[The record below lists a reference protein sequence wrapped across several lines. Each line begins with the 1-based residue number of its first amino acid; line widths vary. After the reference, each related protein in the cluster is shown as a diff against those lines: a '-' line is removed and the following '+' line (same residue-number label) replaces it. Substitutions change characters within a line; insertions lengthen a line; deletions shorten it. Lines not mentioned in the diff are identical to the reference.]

1 MKGEGADERRTG
13 ESQPSPAQSPGD
25 ATPVRPRRKLPPRR
39 PDQLPRGR
47 HGLSPDEVEASQR
60 TRILDAM
67 KALSGERGYHEAS
80 IADVI
85 KRAGVTRKAFYKLF
99 EDKEQCF
106 IQAYER
112 DLARLLTL
120 TLEAFETQDAWADR
134 VRAALSAL
142 LHALARDPTAARLCF
157 IEVLAAGPR
166 AIAARN
172 EAMRGFTIVFDTGRL
187 EDDRSRPPALALNM
201 VGGMSEIIHREIAS
215 GRAEDLPNVLPDL
228 MYTAVLP
235 ILGPEAA
242 ERELERGGYRD
253 PTG

>member
-1 MKGEGADERRTG
+1 MAAEERRG
-13 ESQPSPAQSPGD
+13 EDESPRGMSHAGD
-25 ATPVRPRRKLPPRR
+25 TTPARPRRKLPPRR

-47 HGLSPDEVEASQR
+47 HGLSPDEVAASQR
-60 TRILDAM
+60 ARILDGM
-67 KALSGERGYHEAS
+67 KALSAARGYHEAS
-80 IADVI
+80 VADVI
-85 KRAGVTRKAFYKLF
+85 KAAGVTRKAFYKLF

-120 TLEAFETQDAWADR
+120 MLEAFETQDAWADR

-142 LHALARDPTAARLCF
+142 LHALARDPAAARLCF
-157 IEVLAAGPR
+157 VEVMAAGPR

-201 VGGMSEIIHREIAS
+201 VGGMSEIVHREIAA
-215 GRAEDLPNVLPDL
+215 GRAESLPSILPDL

-242 ERELERGGYRD
+242 ERELERGSGGGLAA
-253 PTG
+253 P

>member
-1 MKGEGADERRTG
+1 MAAERGRADGEEGAG
-13 ESQPSPAQSPGD
+13 APPAED
-25 ATPVRPRRKLPPRR
+25 ATPARPRRKLPPRR

-47 HGLSPDEVEASQR
+47 HGLSADEVAASQR

-67 KALSGERGYHEAS
+67 KVLSGERGYHDAS

-85 KRAGVTRKAFYKLF
+85 AVAGVTRKAFYKLF

-106 IQAYER
+106 IQAYQR

-120 TLEAFETQDAWADR
+120 TLEAFETQDDWADR

-142 LHALARDPTAARLCF
+142 LHALARDPAGARLCF

-187 EDDRSRPPALALNM
+187 EDDRDRPPALALNM
-201 VGGMSEIIHREIAS
+201 VGGLSEIVHREIAA
-215 GRAEDLPNVLPDL
+215 GRAQDLPNVLPDL
-228 MYTAVLP
+228 MYTSVLP

-242 ERELERGGYRD
+242 ERELERGAPG
-253 PTG
+253 G

>member
-1 MKGEGADERRTG
+1 MAADDRQIQGDEAPG
-13 ESQPSPAQSPGD
+13 VGPAED
-25 ATPVRPRRKLPPRR
+25 ATPARPRRKLPPRR

-47 HGLSPDEVEASQR
+47 HGLSPDQVESSQR
-60 TRILDAM
+60 ARILDAM
-67 KALSGERGYHEAS
+67 KAATGEHGYHDAS
-80 IADVI
+80 IAEVI

-120 TLEAFETQDAWADR
+120 TLEAFETQDEWADR
-134 VRAALSAL
+134 VRAALSAF
-142 LHALARDPTAARLCF
+142 LHALARDPTAARICF
-157 IEVLAAGPR
+157 IEVMAAGPR

-187 EDDRSRPPALALNM
+187 EDDRARPPALALNM

-215 GRAEDLPNVLPDL
+215 GRAEDLPNILPDL

-242 ERELERGGYRD
+242 ERELERGYPRG
-253 PTG
+253 G

>member
-1 MKGEGADERRTG
+1 MAADEGRAEGAEAKG
-13 ESQPSPAQSPGD
+13 AAPSDDTTPA
-25 ATPVRPRRKLPPRR
+25 RPRRKLPPRR

-47 HGLSPDEVEASQR
+47 HGLSADEVAASQR

-67 KALSGERGYHEAS
+67 KAAAGEQGYHDAS
-80 IADVI
+80 IAEVI

-120 TLEAFETQDAWADR
+120 TLEAFETQDEWADR

-142 LHALARDPTAARLCF
+142 LHALARDPAAARLCF
-157 IEVLAAGPR
+157 IEVMTAGAG

-187 EDDRSRPPALALNM
+187 EDDRARPPALALNM

-228 MYTAVLP
+228 MYTSVLP

-242 ERELERGGYRD
+242 ERELERGYR
-253 PTG
+253 GGGSG

>member
-1 MKGEGADERRTG
+1 MAADEHRTEG
-13 ESQPSPAQSPGD
+13 EEPAGAAGAED
-25 ATPVRPRRKLPPRR
+25 ATPARPRRKLPPRR

-47 HGLSPDEVEASQR
+47 HGLSEAEVEASQR
-60 TRILDAM
+60 ARILDAM
-67 KALSGERGYHEAS
+67 KALAGERGYHDAS

-99 EDKEQCF
+99 DDKEQCF

-120 TLEAFETQDAWADR
+120 TLEAFETQDEWADR

-142 LHALARDPTAARLCF
+142 LHALARDPAAARLCF
-157 IEVLAAGPR
+157 IEVMTAGPR

-187 EDDRSRPPALALNM
+187 EDDRARPPALALNM

-228 MYTAVLP
+228 MYTSVLP

-242 ERELERGGYRD
+242 ERELERGAPG
-253 PTG
+253 GSI

>member
-1 MKGEGADERRTG
+1 MAADERRTEG
-13 ESQPSPAQSPGD
+13 EETADAPSAAD
-25 ATPVRPRRKLPPRR
+25 ATPERPRRKLPPRR

-47 HGLSPDEVEASQR
+47 HGLSEAEVAASQR
-60 TRILDAM
+60 ARILDAM
-67 KALSGERGYHEAS
+67 KELAGEHGYHDAS
-80 IADVI
+80 VADVI
-85 KRAGVTRKAFYKLF
+85 KAAGVTRKAFYKLF
-99 EDKEQCF
+99 DDKEQCF

-112 DLARLLTL
+112 ELARLLTL

-142 LHALARDPTAARLCF
+142 LHALARDATAARVCF
-157 IEVLAAGPR
+157 IEVMGAGPR

-187 EDDRSRPPALALNM
+187 EDERDRPPALALNM
-201 VGGMSEIIHREIAS
+201 VGGMSEIIHREVAA
-215 GRAEDLPNVLPDL
+215 GNAEDLPDVLPDL

-242 ERELERGGYRD
+242 ERELERGYR
-253 PTG
+253 GA

>member
-1 MKGEGADERRTG
+1 MAADEGRTEGEQPGRPASGEGAT
-13 ESQPSPAQSPGD
+13 PAG
-25 ATPVRPRRKLPPRR
+25 PRRKLPPRR

-47 HGLSPDEVEASQR
+47 HGLSDAEVEASQR

-67 KALSGERGYHEAS
+67 KALAGENGYHEAS

-85 KRAGVTRKAFYKLF
+85 KRAGVTRKAFYRLF
-99 EDKEQCF
+99 EDKEHCF

-120 TLEAFETQDAWADR
+120 TLEAFETQDAWVDR

-142 LHALARDPTAARLCF
+142 LHALARDPAAARLCF
-157 IEVLAAGPR
+157 IEVMTAGPR

-187 EDDRSRPPALALNM
+187 EDDRARPPALALNM
-201 VGGMSEIIHREIAS
+201 VGGMSEIVHREIAA
-215 GRAEDLPNVLPDL
+215 GRAENLPDVLPDL

-235 ILGPEAA
+235 MLGPETA
-242 ERELERGGYRD
+242 ERELERDYPRGR
-253 PTG
+253 

>member
-1 MKGEGADERRTG
+1 MAADESRVEG
-13 ESQPSPAQSPGD
+13 EEASA
-25 ATPVRPRRKLPPRR
+25 RPRRKLPPRR

-47 HGLSPDEVEASQR
+47 HGLSEEEVAASQR
-60 TRILDAM
+60 SRILDAM
-67 KALSGERGYHEAS
+67 VALAGDEGYHATT

-106 IQAYER
+106 IAAYER
-112 DLARLLTL
+112 ELARLLTL
-120 TLEAFETQDAWADR
+120 TLEAFETQDEWAAR

-142 LHALARDPTAARLCF
+142 LHALAREPAAARVCF
-157 IEVLAAGPR
+157 IEVMTAGPR

-172 EAMRGFTIVFDTGRL
+172 EAMRGFTIVFDVGRL
-187 EDDRSRPPALALNM
+187 QDDRDRPAALALNM
-201 VGGMSEIIHREIAS
+201 VGGMSEIVHREIAA
-215 GRAEDLPNVLPDL
+215 GKAEDLPDVLPDL

-242 ERELERGGYRD
+242 ERELERGSRRAGD
-253 PTG
+253 

>member
-1 MKGEGADERRTG
+1 MAADERQEEVRDAVG
-13 ESQPSPAQSPGD
+13 SPD
-25 ATPVRPRRKLPPRR
+25 ENRATPARPRRKLPPRR

-47 HGLSPDEVEASQR
+47 HGLSPDEVAASQR

-67 KALSGERGYHEAS
+67 KAAAGQNGYHDAS

-99 EDKEQCF
+99 DDKEQCF

-120 TLEAFETQDAWADR
+120 TLEAFETQDRWADR

-142 LHALARDPTAARLCF
+142 LHALARDPDAARLCF
-157 IEVLAAGPR
+157 VEVMSAGPR

-187 EDDRSRPPALALNM
+187 EDDRNRPPALALNM
-201 VGGMSEIIHREIAS
+201 VGGMSEIIHREIAA

-242 ERELERGGYRD
+242 ERELERGYRG
-253 PTG
+253 TVS

>member
-1 MKGEGADERRTG
+1 MAAEERHGEGE
-13 ESQPSPAQSPGD
+13 QPSGAPPVEGTTPA
-25 ATPVRPRRKLPPRR
+25 RPRRKLPPRR

-67 KALSGERGYHEAS
+67 KSLAGENGYHEAS
-80 IADVI
+80 IAGVI

-106 IQAYER
+106 IRAYER

-120 TLEAFETQDAWADR
+120 TLEAFETQDKWADR

-157 IEVLAAGPR
+157 IEVMTAGPR

-187 EDDRSRPPALALNM
+187 EDDRARPPALALNM
-201 VGGMSEIIHREIAS
+201 VGGMSEIIHREIAA

-242 ERELERGGYRD
+242 ERELERGYPAGA
-253 PTG
+253 

>member
-1 MKGEGADERRTG
+1 MAADERHTG
-13 ESQPSPAQSPGD
+13 DDEAGAAPAAED
-25 ATPVRPRRKLPPRR
+25 ATPARPRRKLPPRR

-47 HGLSPDEVEASQR
+47 HGLSPDEVATSQR
-60 TRILDAM
+60 NRILDAM
-67 KALSGERGYHEAS
+67 KALAGERGYHESS

-85 KRAGVTRKAFYKLF
+85 ARAGVTRKAFYRLF
-99 EDKEQCF
+99 DDKEQCF

-142 LHALARDPTAARLCF
+142 LHALARDPAAARLCF

-166 AIAARN
+166 AVAARN
-172 EAMRGFTIVFDTGRL
+172 EAMRGFTILFDTGRL
-187 EDDRSRPPALALNM
+187 EDDRARPPALALNM
-201 VGGMSEIIHREIAS
+201 VGGMSEIVHREIAA
-215 GRAEDLPNVLPDL
+215 GRTANLPAVLPDL

-242 ERELERGGYRD
+242 ERELGRGYR
-253 PTG
+253 GA

>member
-1 MKGEGADERRTG
+1 MAAEEQRKEGEEAPGAASAEDTT
-13 ESQPSPAQSPGD
+13 PA
-25 ATPVRPRRKLPPRR
+25 RPRRRLPPRR

-47 HGLSPDEVEASQR
+47 HGLSPDEVAASQR
-60 TRILDAM
+60 SRILDAM
-67 KALSGERGYHEAS
+67 KAATGELGYHDAS
-80 IADVI
+80 IAEVI
-85 KRAGVTRKAFYKLF
+85 RRAGVTRKAFYKLF

-157 IEVLAAGPR
+157 IEVMTAGPR

-201 VGGMSEIIHREIAS
+201 VGGMSEIIHREVAS
-215 GRAEDLPNVLPDL
+215 GRAEDLPSVLPDL
-228 MYTAVLP
+228 MYTSVLP

-242 ERELERGGYRD
+242 ARELERGYPGAA
-253 PTG
+253 

>member
-1 MKGEGADERRTG
+1 MAVDEGGAEGEEAVGATAS
-13 ESQPSPAQSPGD
+13 ES
-25 ATPVRPRRKLPPRR
+25 ATPARHRRKLPPRR

-47 HGLSPDEVEASQR
+47 HGLSPDEVAASQR
-60 TRILDAM
+60 ARILDAM
-67 KALSGERGYHEAS
+67 KALSAARGYHDAS

-85 KRAGVTRKAFYKLF
+85 KAAGVTRKAFYKLF

-142 LHALARDPTAARLCF
+142 LHALARDPSAARLCF
-157 IEVLAAGPR
+157 VDVTTAGPR

-172 EAMRGFTIVFDTGRL
+172 EAMRGFTIIFDTGRL
-187 EDDRSRPPALALNM
+187 EDDRARPPALALNM

-215 GRAEDLPNVLPDL
+215 GRAEDLANILPDL

-242 ERELERGGYRD
+242 ERELERGYRR
-253 PTG
+253 GEEA

>member
-1 MKGEGADERRTG
+1 MAADEHRTEG
-13 ESQPSPAQSPGD
+13 EESAGAAGAEDSTPA
-25 ATPVRPRRKLPPRR
+25 RPRRKLPPRR

-47 HGLSPDEVEASQR
+47 HGLSEAEVEASQR
-60 TRILDAM
+60 ARILDAM
-67 KALSGERGYHEAS
+67 KALAGERGYHEAS

-120 TLEAFETQDAWADR
+120 TLEAFETQDEWADR

-157 IEVLAAGPR
+157 IEVMTAGPR

-187 EDDRSRPPALALNM
+187 EDDRNRPPALALNM
-201 VGGMSEIIHREIAS
+201 VGGMSEIVHREIAA
-215 GRAEDLPNVLPDL
+215 GRAEDLPDVLPDL

-242 ERELERGGYRD
+242 ERELERGQRRTSTDG
-253 PTG
+253 P